1 MLNGNFNILRM
12 ENTELQKR
20 IASLQE
26 AQAKEDAINRKLTDD
41 LADSQSMLEGMRNET
56 ANLKA
61 EKNLWRSIEQR
72 LAQDNEA
79 LSQERTRL
87 NELIADLQSM
97 QTQRE
102 REESETRRRLNSQ
115 NEKLETEIQQTKRRL
130 NEEIEAAKK
139 LAVRK
144 EIDAR
149 DTQKKIDDLNSTLAS
164 TRETLVAS
172 QTNQTHLQSRTEE
185 LTSQLKSMEE
195 KLVIQSSQPPVSSR
209 PEGEDDDEDSEY
221 RLRVL
226 QEECDKLQGQLD
238 DATNEITSLKTQVE
252 QYKLIALDGEEELAS
267 INETYD
273 AYKESMEQQANEQEV
288 CPAMESV
295 HGLFMTLT
303 SGIGQDS

>member
-195 KLVIQSSQPPVSSR
+195 KLAIQSSQPPVSSR

>member
-20 IASLQE
+20 IATLQE
-26 AQAKEDAINRKLTDD
+26 AQAKEDAINRKLTED
-41 LADSQSMLEGMRNET
+41 LADSQSVLEGMRNET

-79 LSQERTRL
+79 LGQERTRL

-130 NEEIEAAKK
+130 NEELEAAKK

-164 TRETLVAS
+164 TREALVAS
-172 QTNQTHLQSRTEE
+172 QTNQTHLQSRAEE
-185 LTSQLKSMEE
+185 LTGQLKSMEE
-195 KLVIQSSQPPVSSR
+195 Q
-209 PEGEDDDEDSEY
+209 
-221 RLRVL
+221 
-226 QEECDKLQGQLD
+226 
-238 DATNEITSLKTQVE
+238 
-252 QYKLIALDGEEELAS
+252 
-267 INETYD
+267 
-273 AYKESMEQQANEQEV
+273 
-288 CPAMESV
+288 
-295 HGLFMTLT
+295 
-303 SGIGQDS
+303 

>member
-26 AQAKEDAINRKLTDD
+26 AQAKEDAIIRKLTED
-41 LADSQSMLEGMRNET
+41 LADSQSVLEGMRNET

-79 LSQERTRL
+79 LGQERTRL
-87 NELIADLQSM
+87 NELIVDLQSM

-130 NEEIEAAKK
+130 NEELEAAKK

-149 DTQKKIDDLNSTLAS
+149 DTQKRIDDLNSTLAS
-164 TRETLVAS
+164 TREALVAS
-172 QTNQTHLQSRTEE
+172 QTNQTHLQSRAEE
-185 LTSQLKSMEE
+185 LTGQLKSMEE
-195 KLVIQSSQPPVSSR
+195 KLAIQSSQPRAASR

-238 DATNEITSLKTQVE
+238 DATNEINNLRTQAE
-252 QYKLIALDGEEELAS
+252 QYKLIALSGEEELAS

-288 CPAMESV
+288 CLVLESV
-295 HGLFMTLT
+295 CMAFLRY
-303 SGIGQDS
+303 

>member
-164 TRETLVAS
+164 TREALVAS
-172 QTNQTHLQSRTEE
+172 QTNQTHLQSKTEE
-185 LTSQLKSMEE
+185 LTSQLKSMED
-195 KLVIQSSQPPVSSR
+195 KLVTQPPQPQVSSR

-226 QEECDKLQGQLD
+226 QEECDKLQGQLG
-238 DATNEITSLKTQVE
+238 DATNEITNLKTQVE

-288 CPAMESV
+288 RPAMESV